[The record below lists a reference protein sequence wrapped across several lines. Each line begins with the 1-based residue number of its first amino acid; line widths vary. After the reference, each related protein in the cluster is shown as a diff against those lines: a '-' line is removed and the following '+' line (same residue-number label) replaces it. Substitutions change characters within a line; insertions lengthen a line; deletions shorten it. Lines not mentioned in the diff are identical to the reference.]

1 MFSESEALQMLQAS
15 VVKAPVV
22 WRGDYPYFIHPL
34 TDGVPRQ
41 TSDLLSATRDLL
53 IHRVN
58 WDGVDLILSVEAM
71 GLPLASILSV
81 ATGIPTVVA
90 RKRSYGLEGERIIDQ
105 STGYSKGE
113 IWINDVFSGERVLVV
128 DDVIST
134 GGTMEPVLSALIE
147 MGVELA
153 EVWTIFEKGQG
164 MQNLIDKHGWPLNS
178 LVRIEMVDGVVN
190 VLPSNNQA

>member
-1 MFSESEALQMLQAS
+1 MFSESEALQKLQNS
-15 VVKAPVV
+15 VLEAPVV

-41 TSDLLSATRDLL
+41 TSELLSATRDLL
-53 IHRVN
+53 LHRVD
-58 WDGVDLILSVEAM
+58 WDEVDLILSVEAM
-71 GLPLASILSV
+71 GLPLASVLSV

-113 IWINDVFSGERVLVV
+113 IWINDVNPGERVLVV

-134 GGTMEPVLSALIE
+134 GGTMEPVLGALID
-147 MGVELA
+147 MGVKLSG
-153 EVWTIFEKGQG
+153 VWTIFEKDRG
-164 MQNLIDKHGWPLNS
+164 MQDLIDKHGWPLHS

-190 VLPSNNQA
+190 VLPSNPA

>member
-1 MFSESEALQMLQAS
+1 MFSESEALQKLQNS
-15 VVKAPVV
+15 VLEAPVV

-53 IHRVN
+53 LHRVN
-58 WDGVDLILSVEAM
+58 WDEVDLILSVEAM
-71 GLPLASILSV
+71 GLPLASVLSV

-113 IWINDVFSGERVLVV
+113 IWINDVNPGERVLVV

-134 GGTMEPVLSALIE
+134 GGTMEPVLDALID
-147 MGVELA
+147 MGVKLSG
-153 EVWTIFEKGQG
+153 VWTIFEKDRG
-164 MQNLIDKHGWPLNS
+164 MQNLIDKHGWPLHS

-190 VLPSNNQA
+190 VLPSNPA

>member
-1 MFSESEALQMLQAS
+1 MFSESEALQKLQDS
-15 VVKAPVV
+15 VVEAPVV

-53 IHRVN
+53 LHRID
-58 WDGVDLILSVEAM
+58 WSKVDLILSVEAM
-71 GLPLASILSV
+71 GLPLASVLSV
-81 ATGIPTVVA
+81 APGIPTVVA

-113 IWINDVFSGERVLVV
+113 IWINDVSPGERVLVV

-134 GGTMEPVLSALIE
+134 GGTMEPVLSALID
-147 MGVELA
+147 MGVELSG
-153 EVWTIFEKGQG
+153 VWTIFEKGQG
-164 MQNLIDKHGWPLNS
+164 MQNLIDKHEWPLHS

-190 VLPSNNQA
+190 VLPSN

>member
-1 MFSESEALQMLQAS
+1 MFSESEALQKLQDS
-15 VVKAPVV
+15 VAKAPVV

-41 TSDLLSATRDLL
+41 TSELLSATRDLL
-53 IHRVN
+53 LHRIDWN
-58 WDGVDLILSVEAM
+58 EIDLILSVEAM
-71 GLPLASILSV
+71 GLPLASVLSV

-113 IWINDVFSGERVLVV
+113 IWINDVSPGERVLVV

-147 MGVELA
+147 MGVELSG
-153 EVWTIFEKGQG
+153 VWTIFEKGQG
-164 MQNLIDKHGWPLNS
+164 MQNLIDKHEWPLHS

-190 VLPSNNQA
+190 VLPSN

>member
-1 MFSESEALQMLQAS
+1 MFSESEALQKIQNS
-15 VVKAPVV
+15 VLEAPVV

-41 TSDLLSATRDLL
+41 TSELLSATRDLL
-53 IHRVN
+53 LHRVD
-58 WDGVDLILSVEAM
+58 WDEVDLILSVEAM
-71 GLPLASILSV
+71 GLPLASVLSV

-113 IWINDVFSGERVLVV
+113 IWINDVNPGERVLVV

-134 GGTMEPVLSALIE
+134 GGTMEPVIDALID
-147 MGVELA
+147 MGVKLSG
-153 EVWTIFEKGQG
+153 VWTIFEKDRG
-164 MQNLIDKHGWPLNS
+164 MQNLIDKHGWPLHS

-190 VLPSNNQA
+190 VLPSNPA

>member
-1 MFSESEALQMLQAS
+1 MFSESEALQKLQNS
-15 VVKAPVV
+15 VLEAPVV

-53 IHRVN
+53 LHRVD
-58 WDGVDLILSVEAM
+58 WDEVDLILSVEAM
-71 GLPLASILSV
+71 GLPLASVLSV

-113 IWINDVFSGERVLVV
+113 IWINDVNPGERALVV

-134 GGTMEPVLSALIE
+134 GGTMEPVVDALID
-147 MGVELA
+147 MGVKLSG
-153 EVWTIFEKGQG
+153 VWTIFEKDRG
-164 MQNLIDKHGWPLNS
+164 MQNLIDKHGWPLHS

-190 VLPSNNQA
+190 VLPSNPA

>member
-1 MFSESEALQMLQAS
+1 MFSESEALQKLQDS

-22 WRGDYPYFIHPL
+22 WRRDYPYFIHPL

-41 TSDLLSATRDLL
+41 TSELLSATRDLL
-53 IHRVN
+53 LHRIDWN
-58 WDGVDLILSVEAM
+58 EVDLILSVEAM
-71 GLPLASILSV
+71 GLPLASVLSV

-113 IWINDVFSGERVLVV
+113 IWINDVSPGERVIVV

-134 GGTMEPVLSALIE
+134 GGTMEPVLSALID
-147 MGVELA
+147 MGVELSG
-153 EVWTIFEKGQG
+153 VWTIFEKGQG
-164 MQNLIDKHGWPLNS
+164 MQNLIDKHEWPLHS

-190 VLPSNNQA
+190 VLPSN

>member
-1 MFSESEALQMLQAS
+1 MFSESEALQKLQDS
-15 VVKAPVV
+15 VVEAPVV

-53 IHRVN
+53 LHRIDWN
-58 WDGVDLILSVEAM
+58 EIDLILSVEAM
-71 GLPLASILSV
+71 GLPLASVLSV

-113 IWINDVFSGERVLVV
+113 IWINDVSPGERVLVV

-134 GGTMEPVLSALIE
+134 GGTMEPVLSALID
-147 MGVELA
+147 MGVELSG
-153 EVWTIFEKGQG
+153 VWTIFEKGQG
-164 MQNLIDKHGWPLNS
+164 MQNLIDKHEWPLHS

-190 VLPSNNQA
+190 VLPSN

>member
-1 MFSESEALQMLQAS
+1 MFSESEALQKLQDS
-15 VVKAPVV
+15 VAKAPVV

-41 TSDLLSATRDLL
+41 TSELLSATRDLL
-53 IHRVN
+53 LHRIDWN
-58 WDGVDLILSVEAM
+58 EIDLILSVEAM
-71 GLPLASILSV
+71 GLPLASVLSV

-113 IWINDVFSGERVLVV
+113 IWINDVSPGERVLVV

-134 GGTMEPVLSALIE
+134 GGTMEPVLSALID
-147 MGVELA
+147 MGVELSG
-153 EVWTIFEKGQG
+153 VWTIFEKGQG
-164 MQNLIDKHGWPLNS
+164 MQNLIDKHEWPLHS

-190 VLPSNNQA
+190 VLPSN

>member
-1 MFSESEALQMLQAS
+1 MFSESEALQKLQDS

-41 TSDLLSATRDLL
+41 TSELLSATRDLL
-53 IHRVN
+53 LHRIDWN
-58 WDGVDLILSVEAM
+58 EVDLILSVEAM
-71 GLPLASILSV
+71 GLPLASVLSV

-113 IWINDVFSGERVLVV
+113 IWINDVSPGERVIVV

-134 GGTMEPVLSALIE
+134 GGTMEPVLSALID
-147 MGVELA
+147 MGVELSG
-153 EVWTIFEKGQG
+153 VWTIFEKGQG
-164 MQNLIDKHGWPLNS
+164 MQNLIDKHEWPLHS

-190 VLPSNNQA
+190 VLPSN

>member
-1 MFSESEALQMLQAS
+1 MFSESEALQKLQNS
-15 VVKAPVV
+15 VLEAPVV

-41 TSDLLSATRDLL
+41 TSELLSATRDLL
-53 IHRVN
+53 LHRVD
-58 WDGVDLILSVEAM
+58 WDEVDLILSVEAM
-71 GLPLASILSV
+71 GLPLASVLSV

-113 IWINDVFSGERVLVV
+113 IWINDVNPGERVLVV

-134 GGTMEPVLSALIE
+134 GGTMEPVIDALID
-147 MGVELA
+147 MGVKLSG
-153 EVWTIFEKGQG
+153 VWTIFEKDRG
-164 MQNLIDKHGWPLNS
+164 MQDLIDKHGWPLHS

-190 VLPSNNQA
+190 VLPSNPA

>member
-1 MFSESEALQMLQAS
+1 MFSESEALQKLQDS

-41 TSDLLSATRDLL
+41 TSELLSATRDLL
-53 IHRVN
+53 LHRIDWN
-58 WDGVDLILSVEAM
+58 EVDLILSVEAM
-71 GLPLASILSV
+71 GLPLASVLSV

-113 IWINDVFSGERVLVV
+113 IWINDVSPGERVLVV

-147 MGVELA
+147 MGVELSG
-153 EVWTIFEKGQG
+153 VWTIFEKGQG
-164 MQNLIDKHGWPLNS
+164 MQNLIDKHEWPLHS

-190 VLPSNNQA
+190 VLPSN

>member
-1 MFSESEALQMLQAS
+1 MFSESEALQKLQNS
-15 VVKAPVV
+15 VIEAPVV

-41 TSDLLSATRDLL
+41 TSELLSATRDLL
-53 IHRVN
+53 LHRVD
-58 WDGVDLILSVEAM
+58 WDEVDLILSVEAM
-71 GLPLASILSV
+71 GLPLASVLSV

-113 IWINDVFSGERVLVV
+113 IWINDVNPGERVLVV

-134 GGTMEPVLSALIE
+134 GGTMEPVIDALID
-147 MGVELA
+147 MGVKLSG
-153 EVWTIFEKGQG
+153 VWTIFEKDRG
-164 MQNLIDKHGWPLNS
+164 MQNLIDKHGWPLHS

-190 VLPSNNQA
+190 VLPSNPA

>member
-1 MFSESEALQMLQAS
+1 MFSESEALPKLQNS
-15 VVKAPVV
+15 VLEAPVV

-53 IHRVN
+53 LHRVD
-58 WDGVDLILSVEAM
+58 WDEVDLILSVEAM
-71 GLPLASILSV
+71 GLPLASVLSV

-113 IWINDVFSGERVLVV
+113 IWINDVNPGERVLVV

-134 GGTMEPVLSALIE
+134 GGTMEPVIDALID
-147 MGVELA
+147 MGVKLSG
-153 EVWTIFEKGQG
+153 VWTIFEKDRG
-164 MQNLIDKHGWPLNS
+164 MQNLIDKHGWPLHS

-190 VLPSNNQA
+190 VLPSNPA

>member
-1 MFSESEALQMLQAS
+1 MFSESEALQKLQDS
-15 VVKAPVV
+15 VVEAPVV

-53 IHRVN
+53 LHRID
-58 WDGVDLILSVEAM
+58 WSKVDLILSVEAM
-71 GLPLASILSV
+71 GLPLASVLSV

-113 IWINDVFSGERVLVV
+113 IWINDVSPGERVLVV

-134 GGTMEPVLSALIE
+134 GGTMEPVLSALID
-147 MGVELA
+147 MGVELSG
-153 EVWTIFEKGQG
+153 VWTIFEKGQG
-164 MQNLIDKHGWPLNS
+164 MQNLIDKHEWPLHS

-190 VLPSNNQA
+190 VLPSD

>member
-1 MFSESEALQMLQAS
+1 MFSESEALQKLQDS
-15 VVKAPVV
+15 VVEAPVV

-53 IHRVN
+53 LHRID
-58 WDGVDLILSVEAM
+58 WSKVDLILSVEAM
-71 GLPLASILSV
+71 GLPLASVLSV

-113 IWINDVFSGERVLVV
+113 IWINDVSPGERVLVV

-134 GGTMEPVLSALIE
+134 GGTMEPVLSALID
-147 MGVELA
+147 MGVELSG
-153 EVWTIFEKGQG
+153 VWTIFEKGQG
-164 MQNLIDKHGWPLNS
+164 MQNLIDKHEWPLHS

-190 VLPSNNQA
+190 VLP

>member
-1 MFSESEALQMLQAS
+1 MFSESEALQKLQNS
-15 VVKAPVV
+15 VLEAPVV

-41 TSDLLSATRDLL
+41 TSELLSATRDLL
-53 IHRVN
+53 LHRVD
-58 WDGVDLILSVEAM
+58 WDEVDLILSVEAM
-71 GLPLASILSV
+71 GLPLASVLSV

-113 IWINDVFSGERVLVV
+113 IWINDVNPGERVLVV

-134 GGTMEPVLSALIE
+134 GGTMEPVIDALID
-147 MGVELA
+147 MGVKLSG
-153 EVWTIFEKGQG
+153 VWTIFEKDRG
-164 MQNLIDKHGWPLNS
+164 MQNLIDKHGWPLHS

-190 VLPSNNQA
+190 VLPSNPA

>member
-1 MFSESEALQMLQAS
+1 MFSESEALEKLQES

-53 IHRVN
+53 LHRVD

-71 GLPLASILSV
+71 GLPLASVLSV

-90 RKRSYGLEGERIIDQ
+90 RKRSYGLAGERIIDQ

-113 IWINDVFSGERVLVV
+113 IWINDVVAGERVLVV

-134 GGTMEPVLSALIE
+134 GGTMEPVLSALID

-153 EVWTIFEKGQG
+153 GVWTIFEKGQG
-164 MQNLIDKHGWPLNS
+164 MQNLIDKHEWPLNS

-190 VLPSNNQA
+190 VLPSNPA

>member
-1 MFSESEALQMLQAS
+1 MFSESEALQKLQDS
-15 VVKAPVV
+15 VVEAPVV

-41 TSDLLSATRDLL
+41 TSELLSATRDLL
-53 IHRVN
+53 LHRIDWN
-58 WDGVDLILSVEAM
+58 EIDLILSVEAM
-71 GLPLASILSV
+71 GLPLASVLSV

-113 IWINDVFSGERVLVV
+113 IWINDVSPGERVLVV

-134 GGTMEPVLSALIE
+134 GGTMEPVLSALID
-147 MGVELA
+147 MGVELSG
-153 EVWTIFEKGQG
+153 VWTIFEKGQG
-164 MQNLIDKHGWPLNS
+164 MQNLIDKHEWPLHS

-190 VLPSNNQA
+190 VLPSD

>member
-1 MFSESEALQMLQAS
+1 MFSESEALQKLQNS
-15 VVKAPVV
+15 VLEAPVV
-22 WRGDYPYFIHPL
+22 WKGDYPYFIHPL

-53 IHRVN
+53 LHRVD
-58 WDGVDLILSVEAM
+58 WDEVDLILSVEAM
-71 GLPLASILSV
+71 GLPLASVLSV

-105 STGYSKGE
+105 STGYSTGE
-113 IWINDVFSGERVLVV
+113 IWINDVNPGERVLVV

-134 GGTMEPVLSALIE
+134 GGTMEPVLDALID
-147 MGVELA
+147 MGVRLSG
-153 EVWTIFEKGQG
+153 VWTIFEKDRG
-164 MQNLIDKHGWPLNS
+164 MQNLIDKHGWPLHS

-190 VLPSNNQA
+190 VLPSNPA

>member
-1 MFSESEALQMLQAS
+1 MFSESEALQKLQNS
-15 VVKAPVV
+15 VLEAPVV

-53 IHRVN
+53 LHRVD
-58 WDGVDLILSVEAM
+58 WDEVDLILSVEAM
-71 GLPLASILSV
+71 GLPLASVLSV

-113 IWINDVFSGERVLVV
+113 IWINDVNPGERVLVV

-134 GGTMEPVLSALIE
+134 GGTMEPVLGALID
-147 MGVELA
+147 MGVKLSG
-153 EVWTIFEKGQG
+153 VWTIFEKDRG
-164 MQNLIDKHGWPLNS
+164 MQNLIDKHGWPLHS

-190 VLPSNNQA
+190 VLPSNPA

>member
-1 MFSESEALQMLQAS
+1 MFSESEALQKLQNS
-15 VVKAPVV
+15 VLEAPVV
-22 WRGDYPYFIHPL
+22 WKGDYPYFIHPL

-53 IHRVN
+53 LHRVD
-58 WDGVDLILSVEAM
+58 WDEVDLILSVEAM
-71 GLPLASILSV
+71 GLPLASVLSV

-113 IWINDVFSGERVLVV
+113 IWINDVNPGERVLVV

-134 GGTMEPVLSALIE
+134 GGTMEPVLDALID
-147 MGVELA
+147 MGVRLSG
-153 EVWTIFEKGQG
+153 VWTIFEKDRG
-164 MQNLIDKHGWPLNS
+164 MQNLIDKHGWPLHS

-190 VLPSNNQA
+190 VLPSNPA

>member
-1 MFSESEALQMLQAS
+1 MFSESEALQKIQNS
-15 VVKAPVV
+15 VLEAPVV

-53 IHRVN
+53 LHRGD
-58 WDGVDLILSVEAM
+58 WDEVDLILSVEAM
-71 GLPLASILSV
+71 GLPLASVLSV

-113 IWINDVFSGERVLVV
+113 IWINDVNPGERVLVV

-134 GGTMEPVLSALIE
+134 GGTMEPVIDALID
-147 MGVELA
+147 MGVKLSG
-153 EVWTIFEKGQG
+153 VWTIFEKDRG
-164 MQNLIDKHGWPLNS
+164 MQNLIDKHGWPLHS

-190 VLPSNNQA
+190 VLPSNPA

>member
-1 MFSESEALQMLQAS
+1 MFSESEALQKLQNS
-15 VVKAPVV
+15 VLEAPVV

-53 IHRVN
+53 LHRVD
-58 WDGVDLILSVEAM
+58 WDEVDLILSVEAM
-71 GLPLASILSV
+71 GLPLASVLSV

-113 IWINDVFSGERVLVV
+113 IWINDVNPGERVLVV

-134 GGTMEPVLSALIE
+134 GGTMEPVIDALID
-147 MGVELA
+147 MGVKLSG
-153 EVWTIFEKGQG
+153 VWTIFEKDSG
-164 MQNLIDKHGWPLNS
+164 MQNLIDKHGWPLHS

-190 VLPSNNQA
+190 VLPSNPA

>member
-1 MFSESEALQMLQAS
+1 MFSESEALQKLQNS
-15 VVKAPVV
+15 VLEAPVV

-53 IHRVN
+53 LHRVD
-58 WDGVDLILSVEAM
+58 WDEVDLILSVEAM
-71 GLPLASILSV
+71 GLPLASVLSV

-113 IWINDVFSGERVLVV
+113 IWINDVNPGERVLVV

-134 GGTMEPVLSALIE
+134 GGTMEPVIDALID
-147 MGVELA
+147 MGVKLSG
-153 EVWTIFEKGQG
+153 VWTIFEKDRG
-164 MQNLIDKHGWPLNS
+164 MQNLIDKHGWPLHS

-190 VLPSNNQA
+190 VLPSNPA

>member
-1 MFSESEALQMLQAS
+1 MFSESEALQKLQNS
-15 VVKAPVV
+15 VIEAPVV

-53 IHRVN
+53 LHRVD
-58 WDGVDLILSVEAM
+58 WDEVDLILSVEAM
-71 GLPLASILSV
+71 GLPLASVLSV

-113 IWINDVFSGERVLVV
+113 IWINDVNPGERVLVV

-134 GGTMEPVLSALIE
+134 GGTMEPVIDALID
-147 MGVELA
+147 MGVKLSG
-153 EVWTIFEKGQG
+153 VWTIFEKDRG
-164 MQNLIDKHGWPLNS
+164 MQNLIDKHGWPLHS

-190 VLPSNNQA
+190 VLPSNPA

>member
-1 MFSESEALQMLQAS
+1 MFSESEALQKLQNS
-15 VVKAPVV
+15 VLEAPVV

-53 IHRVN
+53 LHRVD
-58 WDGVDLILSVEAM
+58 WDEVDLILSVEAM
-71 GLPLASILSV
+71 GLPLASVLSV

-113 IWINDVFSGERVLVV
+113 IWINDVNPGERVLVV

-134 GGTMEPVLSALIE
+134 GGTMEPVLDALID
-147 MGVELA
+147 MGVKLSG
-153 EVWTIFEKGQG
+153 VWTIFEKDRG
-164 MQNLIDKHGWPLNS
+164 MQNLIDKHGWPLHS

-190 VLPSNNQA
+190 VLPSNPA

>member
-1 MFSESEALQMLQAS
+1 MFSESEALQKLQNS
-15 VVKAPVV
+15 VLEAPVV

-53 IHRVN
+53 LHRVD
-58 WDGVDLILSVEAM
+58 WDEVDLILSVEAM
-71 GLPLASILSV
+71 GLPLASVLSV

-113 IWINDVFSGERVLVV
+113 IWINDVNPGERVLVV

-134 GGTMEPVLSALIE
+134 GGTMEPVVDALID
-147 MGVELA
+147 MGVKLSG
-153 EVWTIFEKGQG
+153 VWTIFEKDRG
-164 MQNLIDKHGWPLNS
+164 MQNLIDKHGWPLHS

-190 VLPSNNQA
+190 VLPSNPA

>member
-1 MFSESEALQMLQAS
+1 MFSESEALQKIQNS
-15 VVKAPVV
+15 VLEAPVV

-53 IHRVN
+53 LHRVD
-58 WDGVDLILSVEAM
+58 WDEVDLILSVEAM
-71 GLPLASILSV
+71 GLPLASVLSV
-81 ATGIPTVVA
+81 ATGIPTVGA

-113 IWINDVFSGERVLVV
+113 IWINDVNPGERVLVV

-134 GGTMEPVLSALIE
+134 GGTMEPVIDALID
-147 MGVELA
+147 MGVKLSG
-153 EVWTIFEKGQG
+153 VWTIFEKDRG
-164 MQNLIDKHGWPLNS
+164 MQNLIDKHGWPLHS

-190 VLPSNNQA
+190 VLPSNPA

>member
-1 MFSESEALQMLQAS
+1 MFSESEALQKIQNS
-15 VVKAPVV
+15 VLEAPVV

-53 IHRVN
+53 LHRVD
-58 WDGVDLILSVEAM
+58 WDEVDLILSVEAM
-71 GLPLASILSV
+71 GLPLASVLSV

-113 IWINDVFSGERVLVV
+113 IWINDVNPGERVLVV

-134 GGTMEPVLSALIE
+134 GGTMEPVIDALID
-147 MGVELA
+147 MGVKLSG
-153 EVWTIFEKGQG
+153 VWTIFEKDRG
-164 MQNLIDKHGWPLNS
+164 MQNLIDKHGWPLHS

-190 VLPSNNQA
+190 VLPSNPA

>member
-1 MFSESEALQMLQAS
+1 MLQAS

>member
-1 MFSESEALQMLQAS
+1 MFSESEALQKLQDS
-15 VVKAPVV
+15 VAKAPVV

-41 TSDLLSATRDLL
+41 TSELLSATRDLL
-53 IHRVN
+53 LHRID
-58 WDGVDLILSVEAM
+58 WSEVDLILSVEAM
-71 GLPLASILSV
+71 GLPLASVLSV

-113 IWINDVFSGERVLVV
+113 IWINDVSPGERVLVV

-134 GGTMEPVLSALIE
+134 GGTMEPVLSALID
-147 MGVELA
+147 MGVELSG
-153 EVWTIFEKGQG
+153 VWTIFEKGQG
-164 MQNLIDKHGWPLNS
+164 MQNLIDKHEWPLHS

-190 VLPSNNQA
+190 VLPSN

>member
-1 MFSESEALQMLQAS
+1 MFSESEALQRIQNS
-15 VVKAPVV
+15 VLEAPVV

-53 IHRVN
+53 LHRVD
-58 WDGVDLILSVEAM
+58 WDEVDLILSVEAM
-71 GLPLASILSV
+71 GLPLASVLSV

-113 IWINDVFSGERVLVV
+113 IWINDVNPGERVLVV

-134 GGTMEPVLSALIE
+134 GGTMEPVIDALID
-147 MGVELA
+147 MGVKLSG
-153 EVWTIFEKGQG
+153 VWTIFEKDRG
-164 MQNLIDKHGWPLNS
+164 MQNLIDKHGWPLHS

-190 VLPSNNQA
+190 VLPSNPA